1 MPSAADFQRADTALA
16 VTSSYVMLVSE
27 SIGNLAAA
35 VPADT
40 LQVLNAATYVLQFK
54 VETVA
59 GTHTVA
65 CAYITAAAQAGSLPL
80 YFLPWCQNAATQ
92 MTIPAGGG
100 GPCTFMTSMLS
111 GCSVQVHGT
120 AASPT
125 ITHANARAKYEAA
138 YTQQETVLKKLLGDG
153 ITPQENHDFAEQ
165 RGNAAGT
172 GAINAMLPTPVG
184 SAGVVRKGDYA
195 GRLTQANLLAA
206 QRRVINGL
214 QGNQSLGK
222 YDVAKMKMKP
232 KTGAFVYG
240 VRDHADHWAFY
251 CQAAVEVEYMVQD
264 KFGGRADQNFTM
276 ESAVLGTPQRF
287 FP

>member
-27 SIGNLAAA
+27 SIGNLAPA
-35 VPADT
+35 VAADT
-40 LQVLNAATYVLQFK
+40 CQTLTAANYVLQFK

-59 GTHTVA
+59 GTHTLA
-65 CAYITAAAQAGSLPL
+65 CAYITPAAQAGSLPL

-92 MTIPAGGG
+92 MTIPAGAG

-111 GCSVQVHGT
+111 GCTVQVHGT
-120 AASPT
+120 AANPT

-138 YTQQETVLKKLLGDG
+138 YEQQETVLKKFLGNG
-153 ITPQENHDFAEQ
+153 VTPQQTHDFSEQ
-165 RGNAAGT
+165 RGNSAGT
-172 GAINAMLPTPVG
+172 GAINAMLPPVVG
-184 SAGVVRKGDYA
+184 NSGVVRKSDYA
-195 GRLTQANLLAA
+195 GRLTQANLLGA

-214 QGNQSLGK
+214 QGNQALGK
-222 YDVAKMKMKP
+222 YDVAKIKMKP

-240 VRDHADHWAFY
+240 VRDHANNWAFY
-251 CQAAVEVEYMVQD
+251 CQAAVEVEYVVQD
-264 KFGGRADQNFTM
+264 KFGGGADQSFTM